1 MEDQDYDLKKEIVEQ
16 LQLSNKNFFTGSNLE
31 FKIFQYT
38 SFFAVYTFTIQIV
51 FVFIQYFNGNGF
63 LNFFQTISLNLG
75 ILGLVVVLILY
86 FELNK
91 LIRRSS
97 SSKKEYLR
105 NYFCETC
112 NFYSFSNANSTFHAI
127 SNPNHL
133 IKERTFL
140 FPSNVQNL
148 SNHTWDIFGILS
160 MHLRKSKDNNVEDF
174 GEIFTGSEQRVRIE
188 KESVSIRLLIFAIL
202 MFAGILLLHYI
213 VIHISSLI
221 LLSIIPLIFSS
232 IAALII
238 TGFIAVQ
245 EAAEDDDIFVYLMVM
260 KLTVQGRAKE
270 PKVKFK
276 LYTCGRVYWNNI
288 NKRKLADPIDTPKG
302 QLYLIENVIWNK
314 FGELI
319 GVNFDNS
326 SGS

>member
-1 MEDQDYDLKKEIVEQ
+1 MEVQDYALKKEIIEQ

-38 SFFAVYTFTIQIV
+38 LFFAVYTFTIQIV
-51 FVFIQYFNGNGF
+51 FVIVQYFNGNGF

-91 LIRRSS
+91 LISRSS
-97 SSKKEYLR
+97 SSKNEYLR

-112 NFYSFSNANSTFHAI
+112 NFYSFSNVNSTFHAI

-140 FPSNVQNL
+140 FRSTVKNL
-148 SNHTWDIFGILS
+148 SNHTWDIFEILS

-174 GEIFTGSEQRVRIE
+174 GEIFTGSEERVRIE
-188 KESVSIRLLIFAIL
+188 KESVGVRLLIFAIL
-202 MFAGILLLHYI
+202 MPAGILLLYYI
-213 VIHISSLI
+213 VSHISSLN
-221 LLSIIPLIFSS
+221 LLSITPIVFSS
-232 IAALII
+232 FAALII
-238 TGFIAVQ
+238 ARFIAVQ

-260 KLTVQGRAKE
+260 RLTCRGIAKE
-270 PKVKFK
+270 PKMKFK
-276 LYTCGRVYWNNI
+276 LYMCGRVYWNNI
-288 NKRKLADPIDTPKG
+288 NKGKLGDPIDTPKG
-302 QLYLIENVIWNK
+302 PLYLIENVIWNK

-319 GVNFDNS
+319 GVNPDDS
-326 SGS
+326 SRT